1 MFSKKTCRLA
11 MWSSVCSGFAQ
22 NILKRVI
29 LSDVAK
35 RGVELLDEGVK
46 RIHPKAKIVKPIFG
60 IYYDLYCPF
69 GLKVTF
75 DTKRFKYNLFVDP
88 SPRRQ
93 AACSPFFA

>member
-1 MFSKKTCRLA
+1 MQNLLASKFRSPPHSL
-11 MWSSVCSGFAQ
+11 Q
-22 NILKRVI
+22 RVI

-46 RIHPKAKIVKPIFG
+46 RIHPKAKIVKTIFG

-75 DTKRFKYNLFVDP
+75 DAKRG
-88 SPRRQ
+88 
-93 AACSPFFA
+93 